1 MTKAEL
7 HNRTKKFNI
16 DVINL
21 CKEFP
26 KNAVGYE
33 IAKQLIRSSGSVGVN
48 TRASARAKSTD
59 DFINKSAIVIEEVD
73 ESLYWLEIVNE
84 TELIGVNDLLSAL
97 LKEANEL
104 TSIFVQINKTTKI
117 NKLKN
122 LKS

>member
-73 ESLYWLEIVNE
+73 ESLYWVGIVSE
-84 TELIGVNDLLSAL
+84 KELIGGNDLLSAL